1 MKPVLF
7 NGKLYSI
14 RFHYGVVSKERRFV
28 ALSQVLNWA
37 RTQIK
42 PELEAEH
49 EGITWAQ
56 RKLQSKLRE
65 ATSCEIWSIPQDT
78 YASIK
83 LRPAIE
89 ASATVVKHPKDKSDR
104 NIARDAAFAAV
115 LGVMTQNGWDAVLIK
130 WLLAAYQNRRKA
142 NSGIGQPVKAE
153 E

>member
-14 RFHYGVVSKERRFV
+14 RFHYGVVGKERRFV

-49 EGITWAQ
+49 KGITWARQ
-56 RKLQSKLRE
+56 KLQAKLRE

-78 YASIK
+78 YESIK

-89 ASATVVKHPKDKSDR
+89 ASAMVVRHPKDKSNR
-104 NIARDAAFAAV
+104 TNARDEAFAAV
-115 LGVMTQNGWDAVLIK
+115 LEVITQNGWDTVLIK
-130 WLLAAYQNRRKA
+130 WLLAAYQNRK
-142 NSGIGQPVKAE
+142 GEKK
-153 E
+153 